1 MPDPGW
7 DIPGV
12 DRDASPGGL
21 LTGTSPAAGTSTAA
35 GADGSGSGARPARK
49 GRTTRRDGSVSAASG
64 LSAGA
69 FAPAGDSDSASA
81 SPAAGSPAGSPAA
94 GSAGAASSA
103 GSASDG
109 SDGSGSRS
117 ADRPY
122 VTAGAG
128 GPYAAGGGARP
139 PDAAQALA
147 WLNAAL
153 EFLAA
158 DDPARWSE
166 GLQADCLRALAVAES
181 RQTAAHARVL
191 SAFSVPGG
199 GLNGDGH
206 RSPRVW
212 LTWQTRATRPAAGA
226 RVAWMRRLDAHPRIA
241 AALAAGTISVSWA
254 RQLADWSDRLPED
267 HRGDADADFL
277 AAAGGGAGLSDLA
290 GLAED
295 LRRQHAQPDPDDG
308 DGFGDRNVRLDRT
321 FGGAGR
327 LTGDLTPAC
336 AQLAETVLDALAR
349 ARGPEDDRSTGQR
362 RHDALEEAF
371 LRLAGAGTL
380 PRRAGQPVRLELDIT
395 LAELLRGDRDG
406 RTCDAAIQPVI
417 TGHVDYD
424 LLTRL
429 TRPGQDQDQDQD
441 QQLPYDSNAD
451 DAGDTDDTDDN
462 GKPDAAAAAAAD
474 DCAGGLDYGLLA
486 RLADPDSPQAA
497 RLRDAAK
504 AAGTAAAAAGIQDVL
519 ATAIRLLSGPGG
531 AAAALRRT
539 TTGIPRASVSL
550 PLDIATAFDTVPV
563 HLRRAVRRRD
573 RCCRF
578 PGCDIPA
585 AACDVH
591 HIVWRSNGGGHTLTN
606 LVLLCHFHHH
616 VAIHRW
622 GWVFTLH
629 SDGTTTAI
637 SPDATKTL
645 NSHPPPRAA

>member
-21 LTGTSPAAGTSTAA
+21 LTGTSPAAGTSTAGGGRA
-35 GADGSGSGARPARK
+35 GSGSGARPGRK
-49 GRTTRRDGSVSAASG
+49 RRTTRRDGSVSAASG

-69 FAPAGDSDSASA
+69 FAPAGDSGSRSA

-94 GSAGAASSA
+94 GSAGAAPSSA
-103 GSASDG
+103 SDYSDGSASGASGASGSAGSASDCSDGSASDG

-139 PDAAQALA
+139 PDAAEALA

-349 ARGPEDDRSTGQR
+349 VRGPEDDRSTGQR

-429 TRPGQDQDQDQD
+429 TRPGQDQDQ
-441 QQLPYDSNAD
+441 QLPFDSNTD
-451 DAGDTDDTDDN
+451 NNDAGDTD
-462 GKPDAAAAAAAD
+462 
-474 DCAGGLDYGLLA
+474 
-486 RLADPDSPQAA
+486 
-497 RLRDAAK
+497 
-504 AAGTAAAAAGIQDVL
+504 
-519 ATAIRLLSGPGG
+519 
-531 AAAALRRT
+531 
-539 TTGIPRASVSL
+539 
-550 PLDIATAFDTVPV
+550 
-563 HLRRAVRRRD
+563 VR
-573 RCCRF
+573 
-578 PGCDIPA
+578 
-585 AACDVH
+585 VQ
-591 HIVWRSNGGGHTLTN
+591 GH
-606 LVLLCHFHHH
+606 V
-616 VAIHRW
+616 
-622 GWVFTLH
+622 
-629 SDGTTTAI
+629 
-637 SPDATKTL
+637 
-645 NSHPPPRAA
+645 